1 MLFCFINV
9 SPKLVTRMKDLARL
23 RSSVKESVELAL
35 NQQIQMEMVS
45 SSKYLAMAGWC
56 DRNGLD
62 HSAGFFYNQSEEER
76 KHAMKFFHYLCD
88 QGATAYSPEV
98 PAVSQEFD
106 SLRSVFE
113 GALDQE
119 IAVTDSIN
127 RIIGIC
133 RRESD
138 YATEE
143 LLKWYRERANGRR
156 IHCSSLPRTNRP
168 DPIRSNLLP
177 GQKTRQR
184 YLRRQSIRID
194 N

>member
-1 MLFCFINV
+1 MLFCHIDF
-9 SPKLVTRMKDLARL
+9 SPVTVYTMKDLVRL
-23 RSSVKESVELAL
+23 RTSIKESVELAL

-62 HSAGFFYNQSEEER
+62 HSAGFFYKQSEEER
-76 KHAMKFFHYLCD
+76 KHGMKLFHYLCD
-88 QGATAYSPEV
+88 QGGTAFSPAI
-98 PAVSQEFD
+98 PAVGQEFD

-127 RIIGIC
+127 RLIGVC

-138 YATEE
+138 FATEE
-143 LLKWYRERANGRR
+143 LLKWFVKEQVEEEYIARR
-156 IHCSSLPRTNRP
+156 CLELIDQIPA
-168 DPIRSNLLP
+168 DQIY
-177 GQKTRQR
+177 
-184 YLRRQSIRID
+184 YLDKKLASVTYD
-194 N
+194 ENPFD